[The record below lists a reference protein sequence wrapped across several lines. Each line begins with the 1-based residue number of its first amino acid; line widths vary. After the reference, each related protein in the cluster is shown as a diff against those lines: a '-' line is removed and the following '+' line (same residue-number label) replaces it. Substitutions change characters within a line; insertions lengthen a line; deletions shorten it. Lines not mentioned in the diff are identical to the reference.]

1 MTAFYLSLQLHVHII
16 LLTCSRDNL
25 ATDCILQII
34 FDSLKSD
41 SNNSI
46 FVIHNRHLAM
56 NTNYDLSQRVR
67 EYCKL
72 NSATGRL
79 EMQPYECLASQDIR
93 FSCKASFFNNFD
105 E

>member
-1 MTAFYLSLQLHVHII
+1 MFIYLSNKI
-16 LLTCSRDNL
+16 LTTCSRDNL

-56 NTNYDLSQRVR
+56 NTNYDLSPRVR

-79 EMQPYECLASQDIR
+79 EMQPYECLASQDIC
-93 FSCKASFFNNFD
+93 FSCKASFFNDFHQ
-105 E
+105 